1 MGAGEGAKVMK
12 KEYKK
17 YGYLFYCYY
26 PNADFTVRVYED
38 GADITTF
45 GFKLDDWETKGVYEE
60 CTKKEFK
67 TALNAAIKKIR
78 EVTK

>member
-1 MGAGEGAKVMK
+1 MK

-17 YGYLFYCYY
+17 SGRLLYCYDPESY
-26 PNADFTVRVYED
+26 FTVRVDAKSNE
-38 GADITTF
+38 ITTF
-45 GFKLDDWETKGVYEE
+45 DFRLSDWSDADEYEV

-67 TALNAAIKKIR
+67 MVLNAAIKKIR